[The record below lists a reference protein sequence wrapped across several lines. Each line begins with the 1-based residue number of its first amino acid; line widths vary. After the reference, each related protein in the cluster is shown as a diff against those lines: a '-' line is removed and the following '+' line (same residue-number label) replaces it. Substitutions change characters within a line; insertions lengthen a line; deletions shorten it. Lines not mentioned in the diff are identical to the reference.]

1 MTLKRAFILS
11 LAVLLLVIVMVL
23 VALRVPHAL
32 PTNSDFNAV
41 YTASFALVHGAPIY
55 DIPAVK
61 AVAAEA
67 MGIPVDEFF
76 LAPFP
81 YPPWYALSTFYLG
94 LLPIQNAAL
103 LWFEINLALVFLS
116 IWFLTD
122 GWNGRLRLIAF
133 PLGLFFIPV
142 IGALSVGQNVF
153 PVLLGG
159 SMLVYAL
166 RKENVTLVTLGSVL
180 VTYKP
185 HIGAL
190 MLLSVLWWLI
200 ASRGNFGRRATRSIL
215 LAGSFLFV
223 IGFLADPAWHIRY
236 PQMLLGITSV
246 NYGSESSGALC
257 VNCTSLPV
265 LFSRWLFNG
274 TLLTAALVALA
285 LLIILFILIFQARSK
300 LLKEPVL
307 LLNLALAAT
316 LLVSPYLF
324 NYDFVLLLIPF
335 AILLGKKYGIIQNVI
350 VALCY
355 LIPTP
360 AIAIY
365 GRDGNITLNVVTIVI
380 TFLLFHRSRHTGID
394 FTSPASYNVNN

>member
-1 MTLKRAFILS
+1 MKHPVIF
-11 LAVLLLVIVMVL
+11 LLLSFLLILLMVV

-32 PTNSDFNAV
+32 PTDSDFNAV
-41 YTASFALVHGAPIY
+41 YTASVALVRGASIY
-55 DIPAVK
+55 DSPAVK

-67 MGIPVDEFF
+67 AGVPVEKFF

-81 YPPWYALSTFYLG
+81 YPPWYALTTFYLG
-94 LLPIQNAAL
+94 FLPIEQAVL
-103 LWFEINLALVFLS
+103 LWFEINLVLVFLS

-159 SMLVYAL
+159 SMLIYAL
-166 RKENVTLVTLGSVL
+166 RKENVALITLGSVL

-190 MLLSVLWWLI
+190 ILLSVLWWLI
-200 ASRGNFGRRATRSIL
+200 ASRSNFGRRATRSIL
-215 LAGSFLFV
+215 LAGVLLFAT
-223 IGFLADPAWHIRY
+223 GFIADSAWHIRY

-246 NYGSESSGALC
+246 NYGSESTGALC
-257 VNCTSLPV
+257 SNCTSLPV

-274 TLLTAALVALA
+274 TLLTAALVALT
-285 LLIILFILIFQARSK
+285 LLVILFVVAFRMRSK
-300 LLKEPVL
+300 LLKEPL
-307 LLNLALAAT
+307 LLMNLALCAT

-335 AILLGKKYGIIQNVI
+335 AVLLDRKRGIAQIVI
-350 VALCY
+350 VALCW
-355 LIPTP
+355 LIPTL
-360 AIAIY
+360 AIIVY
-365 GRDGNITLNVVTIVI
+365 GREGNITLNIVSIVV
-380 TFLLFHRSRHTGID
+380 TFLLFFHTHRTGID
-394 FTSPASYNVNN
+394 FTHPASYNVNN

>member
-1 MTLKRAFILS
+1 MKRSIFIFP
-11 LAVLLLVIVMVL
+11 AALLLILIMVF
-23 VALRVPHAL
+23 VALRVNHTL
-32 PTNSDFNAV
+32 PTNSDFNAI
-41 YTASFALVHGAPIY
+41 YTASMALAHGAPIY

-61 AVAAEA
+61 AAAAEA
-67 MGIPVDEFF
+67 MGIPVENFF

-94 LLPIQNAAL
+94 LLPIKQAAL
-103 LWFEINLALVFLS
+103 LWFEINLVLVFLS
-116 IWFLTD
+116 IWFLTN

-133 PLGLFFIPV
+133 PLGLFFLPV

-159 SMLVYAL
+159 SLLVYAL
-166 RKENVTLVTLGSVL
+166 KKENVALITLGSVL

-190 MLLSVLWWLI
+190 MLLSVLVWSI
-200 ASRGNFGRRATRSIL
+200 ASKNSFGRRATRSIL
-215 LAGSFLFV
+215 LAGVFLFIV
-223 IGFLADPAWHIRY
+223 GFLADPAWHIRY

-257 VNCTSLPV
+257 SNCTSLPV
-265 LFSRWLFNG
+265 LFSRWFFNG
-274 TLLTAALVALA
+274 TLLTAALVALT
-285 LLIILFILIFQARSK
+285 LLVILFVLVIQTRTKFSR
-300 LLKEPVL
+300 EPIL
-307 LLNLALAAT
+307 LLNMALFAT

-335 AILLGKKYGIIQNVI
+335 AVLVDGKPRVVYILVI
-350 VALCY
+350 ALCY
-355 LIPTP
+355 LIPSL

-365 GRDGNITLNVVTIVI
+365 GRAGNITLNIVTI
-380 TFLLFHRSRHTGID
+380 FLTLVLFLRLKNTDID
-394 FTSPASYNVNN
+394 VPAAASYNANN

>member
-1 MTLKRAFILS
+1 MKRPAILLM
-11 LAVLLLVIVMVL
+11 LALLLILIMVF
-23 VALRVPHAL
+23 VALRVDHAL

-41 YTASFALVHGAPIY
+41 YTASVALVHRTPIY

-61 AVAAEA
+61 AVAAKA
-67 MGIPVDEFF
+67 LGIPVENFF

-94 LLPIQNAAL
+94 LLPIKQAAL
-103 LWFEINLALVFLS
+103 LWFEINLVLVFLS

-133 PLGLFFIPV
+133 PLGLFFVPV

-166 RKENVTLVTLGSVL
+166 KKEHVALLTLGAVL

-190 MLLSVLWWLI
+190 MLLSVLVWLI
-200 ASRGNFGRRATRSIL
+200 ASRNSFGRRVTRSIVM
-215 LAGSFLFV
+215 AGVFVSV

-246 NYGSESSGALC
+246 NYGSESTGALC
-257 VNCTSLPV
+257 SNCTSLPV
-265 LFSRWLFNG
+265 LFSRWFFNG
-274 TLLTAALVALA
+274 TLLTAALVALMMLVILLA
-285 LLIILFILIFQARSK
+285 LTVRAWSQFA
-300 LLKEPVL
+300 KEPVL
-307 LLNLALAAT
+307 LLNMALLAT
-316 LLVSPYLF
+316 LLISPYLF

-335 AILLGKKYGIIQNVI
+335 AVLLCSPSIVDKIIIALGYLVPSLAILV
-350 VALCY
+350 
-355 LIPTP
+355 
-360 AIAIY
+360 Y
-365 GRDGNITLNVVTIVI
+365 GRAGNITLNIVTIVL
-380 TFLLFHRSRHTGID
+380 TFTLYLRVRRVGID
-394 FTSPASYNVNN
+394 EPVSASYNVDN

>member
-1 MTLKRAFILS
+1 MKRSIFILP
-11 LAVLLLVIVMVL
+11 AALLLILIMVF
-23 VALRVPHAL
+23 VALRVNHTL

-41 YTASFALVHGAPIY
+41 YTASVALAHGAPIY

-61 AVAAEA
+61 AAAAEA
-67 MGIPVDEFF
+67 MGIPVENFF

-94 LLPIQNAAL
+94 LLPIEQAAL
-103 LWFEINLALVFLS
+103 LWFEINLVLVFLS

-133 PLGLFFIPV
+133 PLGLFFLPV

-153 PVLLGG
+153 PVFLGG
-159 SMLVYAL
+159 SLLVYAL
-166 RKENVTLVTLGSVL
+166 KKENVALITLGSVL

-190 MLLSVLWWLI
+190 MLLSVLVWSI
-200 ASRGNFGRRATRSIL
+200 ASKNSFGRRATRSIL
-215 LAGSFLFV
+215 LAGVFLFIV
-223 IGFLADPAWHIRY
+223 GFLADPAWHIRY

-257 VNCTSLPV
+257 SNCTSLPV
-265 LFSRWLFNG
+265 LFSRWFFNG
-274 TLLTAALVALA
+274 TLLTAALVALT
-285 LLIILFILIFQARSK
+285 LLVILFALVIQTRIKFSR
-300 LLKEPVL
+300 EPIL
-307 LLNLALAAT
+307 LLNMALFAT

-335 AILLGKKYGIIQNVI
+335 AVLVDGKPRVVYILVI
-350 VALCY
+350 ALCY
-355 LIPTP
+355 LIPSL

-365 GRDGNITLNVVTIVI
+365 GRAGNITLNIVTILLTLVL
-380 TFLLFHRSRHTGID
+380 FLRLKHTDID
-394 FTSPASYNVNN
+394 VPVAAS

>member
-1 MTLKRAFILS
+1 
-11 LAVLLLVIVMVL
+11 MV
-23 VALRVPHAL
+23 VVTLRVPHAL
-32 PTNSDFNAV
+32 PTDSDFNAV
-41 YTASFALVHGAPIY
+41 YTASVALVHGAPIY

-67 MGIPVDEFF
+67 AGVPVEKFF

-81 YPPWYALSTFYLG
+81 YPPWYALTTFYLG
-94 LLPIQNAAL
+94 WLPIENAAL
-103 LWFEINLALVFLS
+103 LWFEINLVLVFLS

-166 RKENVTLVTLGSVL
+166 RRENVALITLGSVL

-200 ASRGNFGRRATRSIL
+200 ASRSRPALSSNEGFGRRATRSIL
-215 LAGSFLFV
+215 LMGVFLFV
-223 IGFLADPAWHIRY
+223 TGFLADPAWHIRY

-257 VNCTSLPV
+257 SNCTSLPV
-265 LFSRWLFNG
+265 LFSRWLFDG
-274 TLLTAALVALA
+274 TLLTAALVALTLLVILVA
-285 LLIILFILIFQARSK
+285 LVVQSRSK
-300 LLKEPVL
+300 FSKEPVL
-307 LLNLALAAT
+307 LLNLALCAT

-335 AILLGKKYGIIQNVI
+335 AVLLDKRPGVVQIVI
-350 VALCY
+350 VMLCY
-355 LIPTP
+355 LIPTL
-360 AIAIY
+360 AIIIY
-365 GRDGNITLNVVTIVI
+365 GRDGNITLNVVSIVI
-380 TFLLFHRSRHTGID
+380 TFMLFIRTHRAGID
-394 FTSPASYNVNN
+394 FTSPASYNADN

>member
-1 MTLKRAFILS
+1 MKRSIFIFP
-11 LAVLLLVIVMVL
+11 AALLLILIMVF
-23 VALRVPHAL
+23 VALRVNHTL
-32 PTNSDFNAV
+32 PTNSDFNAI
-41 YTASFALVHGAPIY
+41 YTASMALAHGAPIY

-61 AVAAEA
+61 AAAAEA
-67 MGIPVDEFF
+67 MGIPVENFF

-94 LLPIQNAAL
+94 LLPIKQAAL
-103 LWFEINLALVFLS
+103 LWFEINLVLVFLS
-116 IWFLTD
+116 IWFLTN

-133 PLGLFFIPV
+133 PLGLFFLPV

-159 SMLVYAL
+159 SLLVYAL
-166 RKENVTLVTLGSVL
+166 KKENVALITLGSVL

-190 MLLSVLWWLI
+190 MLLSVLVWSI
-200 ASRGNFGRRATRSIL
+200 ASKNSFGRRVTRSIL
-215 LAGSFLFV
+215 LAGVFLFIV
-223 IGFLADPAWHIRY
+223 GFLADPAWHIRY

-257 VNCTSLPV
+257 SNCTSLPV
-265 LFSRWLFNG
+265 LFSRWFFNG
-274 TLLTAALVALA
+274 TLLTAALVALT
-285 LLIILFILIFQARSK
+285 LLVILFVLVIQTRTKFSR
-300 LLKEPVL
+300 EPIL
-307 LLNLALAAT
+307 LLNMALFAT

-335 AILLGKKYGIIQNVI
+335 AVLVDGKPRVVYILVI
-350 VALCY
+350 ALCY
-355 LIPTP
+355 LIPSL

-365 GRDGNITLNVVTIVI
+365 GRAGNITLNIVTI
-380 TFLLFHRSRHTGID
+380 FLTLVLFLRLKNTDID
-394 FTSPASYNVNN
+394 VPAAASYNANN

>member
-1 MTLKRAFILS
+1 MKRPAIFLPV
-11 LAVLLLVIVMVL
+11 ALLLIIIMVF
-23 VALRVPHAL
+23 VALRVDHTL

-41 YTASFALVHGAPIY
+41 YTASVALVHRTPIY

-61 AVAAEA
+61 TVAAKA
-67 MGIPVDEFF
+67 AGVPVEKFF

-94 LLPIQNAAL
+94 LLPIKQAAL
-103 LWFEINLALVFLS
+103 LWFEINLMLVFLS

-133 PLGLFFIPV
+133 PLGLFFLPV

-166 RKENVTLVTLGSVL
+166 KKENVALLTLGAVL

-190 MLLSVLWWLI
+190 MLLSVLVWSI
-200 ASRGNFGRRATRSIL
+200 ASQSNFGRRATRSIL
-215 LAGSFLFV
+215 LAGAFLFV

-246 NYGSESSGALC
+246 NYGGESSGALC
-257 VNCTSLPV
+257 SNCTSLPV
-265 LFSRWLFNG
+265 FFSRWFLNG

-285 LLIILFILIFQARSK
+285 LLALLLALTIQNRSRF
-300 LLKEPVL
+300 LQEPVL
-307 LLNLALAAT
+307 LLNMALFAT

-335 AILLGKKYGIIQNVI
+335 AVLASGKPGIVPTIVVI
-350 VALCY
+350 LCY
-355 LIPTP
+355 LIPTI

-365 GRDGNITLNVVTIVI
+365 GRDGNITLNIVTIVL
-380 TFLLFHRSRHTGID
+380 TFLLYLRIRHPSID
-394 FTSPASYNVNN
+394 FTSPAS

>member
-1 MTLKRAFILS
+1 MKRLIILLSGAFLLIL
-11 LAVLLLVIVMVL
+11 IMVF
-23 VALRVPHAL
+23 VALRFDHSL

-41 YTASFALVHGAPIY
+41 YTASVALVHRTPIY

-61 AVAAEA
+61 AVAAEVA
-67 MGIPVDEFF
+67 GVPVDKFF

-94 LLPIQNAAL
+94 LLPIKQAAL
-103 LWFEINLALVFLS
+103 LWFEINLVLVFLS

-133 PLGLFFIPV
+133 PLGLFFLPV
-142 IGALSVGQNVF
+142 IGALSVGQNIF

-166 RKENVTLVTLGSVL
+166 KKENVTLLTLGSVL

-185 HIGAL
+185 HTGAL
-190 MLLSVLWWLI
+190 MLLSVLVWTI
-200 ASRGNFGRRATRSIL
+200 ASRSSFGRRATRSIL
-215 LAGSFLFV
+215 IAGVFLFV
-223 IGFLADPAWHIRY
+223 VGFIADPAWQIRY

-257 VNCTSLPV
+257 SNCTSLPV
-265 LFSRWLFNG
+265 FFSRWFLNG

-285 LLIILFILIFQARSK
+285 LLVILFVLTIQARSIFSK
-300 LLKEPVL
+300 QPVL
-307 LLNLALAAT
+307 LLNMALMTT
-316 LLVSPYLF
+316 LLISPYLF

-335 AILLGKKYGIIQNVI
+335 AVFLDGKPRALQI
-350 VALCY
+350 VAVVFCY
-355 LIPTP
+355 LIPSL
-360 AIAIY
+360 AILFF
-365 GRDGNITLNVVTIVI
+365 GRAGNITLNIVTILL
-380 TFLLFHRSRHTGID
+380 TFMLFLHLKHTDID
-394 FTSPASYNVNN
+394 VPASASYNANN

>member
-1 MTLKRAFILS
+1 MKRPILF
-11 LAVLLLVIVMVL
+11 LLSSFLLIIIMIL
-23 VALRVPHAL
+23 VALRVPHSL

-41 YTASFALVHGAPIY
+41 YTASVALMRGAPIY

-67 MGIPVDEFF
+67 LGVPVEKFF

-94 LLPIQNAAL
+94 LLPIQQAAL
-103 LWFEINLALVFLS
+103 LWFEINLVLVFLS

-166 RKENVTLVTLGSVL
+166 RKENVALVTLGSVL

-190 MLLSVLWWLI
+190 ILLSALWRLI
-200 ASRGNFGRRATRSIL
+200 AGRSDFGRRATRSIL
-215 LAGSFLFV
+215 LAGVFLFF

-246 NYGSESSGALC
+246 NYGSESTGALC
-257 VNCTSLPV
+257 SNCTSLPV
-265 LFSRWLFNG
+265 LFSRWFFDG
-274 TLLTAALVALA
+274 TLLTAALVALT
-285 LLIILFILIFQARSK
+285 LLIILSALIFQARSRFS
-300 LLKEPVL
+300 KEPAL
-307 LLNLALAAT
+307 LLNLALVST

-335 AILLGKKYGIIQNVI
+335 AILLDKKYRVVQNVVVI
-350 VALCY
+350 LCY
-355 LIPTP
+355 LIPTL
-360 AIAIY
+360 AIAVY

-380 TFLLFHRSRHTGID
+380 TFLLFARTRHAGID
-394 FTSPASYNVNN
+394 VTASASYNGNN

>member
-1 MTLKRAFILS
+1 MKRNVLFS
-11 LAVLLLVIVMVL
+11 LAFPLLAIFMVL
-23 VALRVPHAL
+23 VALFVPHTL

-41 YTASFALVHGAPIY
+41 YTASVALVHGTPIY

-61 AVAAEA
+61 VVAAEA
-67 MGIPVDEFF
+67 AGVPVERFF

-94 LLPIQNAAL
+94 LLPIKQASL
-103 LWFEINLALVFLS
+103 LWFEINLVLVFLS

-133 PLGLFFIPV
+133 PLGLFFLPV

-159 SMLVYAL
+159 SMLAYAL
-166 RKENVTLVTLGSVL
+166 KKENVALTTLGSVL

-190 MLLSVLWWLI
+190 MLLSVLVWLI
-200 ASRGNFGRRATRSIL
+200 GSRSDFGRRATRSIL
-215 LAGSFLFV
+215 LAGVFLFF

-246 NYGSESSGALC
+246 NFGSESSGALC
-257 VNCTSLPV
+257 SNCTSLPV
-265 LFSRWLFNG
+265 LLSRWFFNG
-274 TLLTAALVALA
+274 TLLTAALVSLA
-285 LLIILFILIFQARSK
+285 LLVALLALTIQARSK
-300 LLKEPVL
+300 LLREPVL
-307 LLNLALAAT
+307 LVNMALFAT
-316 LLVSPYLF
+316 LLISPYLF

-335 AILLGKKYGIIQNVI
+335 AILLGGKPGITQIIV

-355 LIPTP
+355 LIPTL

-365 GRDGNITLNVVTIVI
+365 GRDGNITLNIVTILL
-380 TFLLFHRSRHTGID
+380 TFVLYWRIWHAGID
-394 FTSPASYNVNN
+394 VTPPASYNVNN

>member
-1 MTLKRAFILS
+1 MKRSI
-11 LAVLLLVIVMVL
+11 LLLLSSFLLIIFMIA
-23 VALRVPHAL
+23 VAIRVPHAL

-41 YTASFALVHGAPIY
+41 YTASVALVHRAPIY

-61 AVAAEA
+61 AVAADA
-67 MGIPVDEFF
+67 MGIPVEKFF

-94 LLPIQNAAL
+94 LLPIKQAAL
-103 LWFEINLALVFLS
+103 LWFEINLVLVFLS

-133 PLGLFFIPV
+133 PVGLFFLPV

-166 RKENVTLVTLGSVL
+166 RKENIPLITLGSVF

-190 MLLSVLWWLI
+190 MLLSVLVWLI
-200 ASRGNFGRRATRSIL
+200 ASRNNYGRRATRSII
-215 LAGSFLFV
+215 LAGIFISL

-236 PQMLLGITSV
+236 PQMLLGITSI
-246 NYGSESSGALC
+246 NYGSESTGALC
-257 VNCTSLPV
+257 SNCTSLPV

-285 LLIILFILIFQARSK
+285 LLIVLFALVFRARSK
-300 LLKEPVL
+300 FSKEPAL
-307 LLNLALAAT
+307 LLNMALVST

-335 AILLGKKYGIIQNVI
+335 AVLLDKNHDIVQIIIVI
-350 VALCY
+350 LCY
-355 LIPTP
+355 LIPTT

-365 GRDGNITLNVVTIVI
+365 GRDGNITLNIVSIVI
-380 TFLLFHRSRHTGID
+380 TFMLYWRTRRTGID
-394 FTSPASYNVNN
+394 FTSPTSYNGNN

>member
-1 MTLKRAFILS
+1 MKRPILF
-11 LAVLLLVIVMVL
+11 LLSSFLLIIIMIL
-23 VALRVPHAL
+23 VALRVPHSL

-41 YTASFALVHGAPIY
+41 YTASVALMRGAPIY

-67 MGIPVDEFF
+67 LGVPVEKFF

-94 LLPIQNAAL
+94 LLPIQQAAL
-103 LWFEINLALVFLS
+103 LWFEINLVLVFLS

-122 GWNGRLRLIAF
+122 GWNGRLRLTAF

-166 RKENVTLVTLGSVL
+166 RKENVALVTLGSVL

-190 MLLSVLWWLI
+190 ILLSALWRLI
-200 ASRGNFGRRATRSIL
+200 AGRSDFGRRATRSIL
-215 LAGSFLFV
+215 LAGVFLFF

-246 NYGSESSGALC
+246 NYGSESTGALC
-257 VNCTSLPV
+257 SNCTSLPV
-265 LFSRWLFNG
+265 LFSRWFFDG
-274 TLLTAALVALA
+274 TLLTAALVALT
-285 LLIILFILIFQARSK
+285 LLIILSALIFQARSRFS
-300 LLKEPVL
+300 KEPAL
-307 LLNLALAAT
+307 LLNLALVST

-335 AILLGKKYGIIQNVI
+335 AILLDKKYGVVQNVVVI
-350 VALCY
+350 LCY
-355 LIPTP
+355 LIPTL

-380 TFLLFHRSRHTGID
+380 TFLLFARTRHAGID
-394 FTSPASYNVNN
+394 VTASASYNGNN

>member
-1 MTLKRAFILS
+1 MNRPVI
-11 LAVLLLVIVMVL
+11 LLLAAFLLILVMVL
-23 VALRVPHAL
+23 VTLRVDHAL

-41 YTASFALVHGAPIY
+41 YTASVALVHRTPIY

-67 MGIPVDEFF
+67 ADVPVDRFF

-94 LLPIQNAAL
+94 LLPIKQAAL
-103 LWFEINLALVFLS
+103 LWFEINLLLVFLS

-133 PLGLFFIPV
+133 PLGLFFYPV

-166 RKENVTLVTLGSVL
+166 KKENVALLTLGSVL

-190 MLLSVLWWLI
+190 MLLSVLVWSI
-200 ASRGNFGRRATRSIL
+200 AGRNDFGRRATRSIL
-215 LAGSFLFV
+215 MAGAFLII

-257 VNCTSLPV
+257 SNCTSLPV
-265 LFSRWLFNG
+265 LFSRWFFNE
-274 TLLTAALVALA
+274 TLLTAALIAFVMLVV
-285 LLIILFILIFQARSK
+285 LFVLTVQARSK
-300 LLKEPVL
+300 FSKEPVL
-307 LLNLALAAT
+307 LLNMALMAT

-335 AILLGKKYGIIQNVI
+335 AVLLDGRPGVAQIIV

-355 LIPTP
+355 LVPSL

-365 GRDGNITLNVVTIVI
+365 GRDGNITLNIVTILL
-380 TFLLFHRSRHTGID
+380 TFMLYWRIQHTGID

>member
-1 MTLKRAFILS
+1 MKRAVLFS
-11 LAVLLLVIVMVL
+11 LTSLLLAIIMIL
-23 VALRVPHAL
+23 VALRVPHSL

-41 YTASFALVHGAPIY
+41 YTASVALVHRAPIY
-55 DIPAVK
+55 DIPAVR
-61 AVAAEA
+61 AVGAEV
-67 MGIPVDEFF
+67 MGVPVEIFF

-94 LLPIQNAAL
+94 LLPIQQAAL

-133 PLGLFFIPV
+133 PLGLFFLPV

-159 SMLVYAL
+159 SMLVHAL
-166 RKENVTLVTLGSVL
+166 RRENVALITLGSVL

-190 MLLSVLWWLI
+190 ILLSVLVWLI
-200 ASRGNFGRRATRSIL
+200 TSRNTFGRRAMRSIL
-215 LAGSFLFV
+215 LAGIFV
-223 IGFLADPAWHIRY
+223 SIMGFLADPVWHIRY

-257 VNCTSLPV
+257 ANCTSLPV
-265 LFSRWLFNG
+265 LFSRWLFDG

-285 LLIILFILIFQARSK
+285 LLIVLVALAFQVRSK
-300 LLKEPVL
+300 FSKEPIL
-307 LLNLALAAT
+307 LLNLALVAT

-335 AILLGKKYGIIQNVI
+335 AILLDKNHGVVQNIIVL
-350 VALCY
+350 LCY
-355 LIPTP
+355 LVPTL

-365 GRDGNITLNVVTIVI
+365 GRDGNITLNVVSIVI
-380 TFLLFHRSRHTGID
+380 TILLFARAQRTGID
-394 FTSPASYNVNN
+394 VPASSPYNM

>member
-1 MTLKRAFILS
+1 MKRPILF
-11 LAVLLLVIVMVL
+11 LLSSFLLIIIMIL
-23 VALRVPHAL
+23 VALRVPHSL

-41 YTASFALVHGAPIY
+41 YTASVALMRGAPIY

-67 MGIPVDEFF
+67 LGVPVEKFF

-94 LLPIQNAAL
+94 LLPIQQAAL
-103 LWFEINLALVFLS
+103 LWFEINLVLVFLS

-166 RKENVTLVTLGSVL
+166 RKENVALVTLGSVL

-190 MLLSVLWWLI
+190 ILLSALWRLI
-200 ASRGNFGRRATRSIL
+200 AGRSDFGRRATRSIL
-215 LAGSFLFV
+215 LAGVFLFF

-246 NYGSESSGALC
+246 NYGSESTGALC
-257 VNCTSLPV
+257 SNCTSLPV
-265 LFSRWLFNG
+265 LFSRWFFDG
-274 TLLTAALVALA
+274 TLLTAALVALT
-285 LLIILFILIFQARSK
+285 LLIILSALIFQARSRFS
-300 LLKEPVL
+300 KEPAL
-307 LLNLALAAT
+307 LLNLALVST

-335 AILLGKKYGIIQNVI
+335 AILLDKKYRVVQNVVVI
-350 VALCY
+350 LCY
-355 LIPTP
+355 LIPTL

-380 TFLLFHRSRHTGID
+380 TFLLFARTRHAGID
-394 FTSPASYNVNN
+394 VTASASYNGNN

>member
-1 MTLKRAFILS
+1 MKRSIFILP
-11 LAVLLLVIVMVL
+11 AALLLILIMVF
-23 VALRVPHAL
+23 VALRVNHTL

-41 YTASFALVHGAPIY
+41 YIASVALAHEAPIY

-61 AVAAEA
+61 AVAAKA
-67 MGIPVDEFF
+67 MGIPVENFF

-94 LLPIQNAAL
+94 FLPIKQAAL
-103 LWFEINLALVFLS
+103 LWFEINLVLVFLS

-133 PLGLFFIPV
+133 PLGLFFLPV

-166 RKENVTLVTLGSVL
+166 KKENVALLTLGSVL

-190 MLLSVLWWLI
+190 MLLSVLVWTI
-200 ASRGNFGRRATRSIL
+200 ASRSNFGRRATRSIL
-215 LAGSFLFV
+215 LAGVFLFV

-257 VNCTSLPV
+257 SNCASLPV
-265 LFSRWLFNG
+265 FFSRWLFNG
-274 TLLTAALVALA
+274 TLLTAALVALT
-285 LLIILFILIFQARSK
+285 LLVILFALTVQAREKFS
-300 LLKEPVL
+300 KEPIL
-307 LLNLALAAT
+307 LLNAALLAT

-335 AILLGKKYGIIQNVI
+335 AVLADGKPRVMYIVVI
-350 VALCY
+350 ALCY
-355 LIPTP
+355 LIPTL

-365 GRDGNITLNVVTIVI
+365 GRDGNITLNVVTIVL
-380 TFLLFHRSRHTGID
+380 TFLLYWRTRHTGID
-394 FTSPASYNVNN
+394 FTTPASYNANN

>member
-1 MTLKRAFILS
+1 MKRPAILLM
-11 LAVLLLVIVMVL
+11 LALLLILIMVF
-23 VALRVPHAL
+23 VALRVDHAL

-41 YTASFALVHGAPIY
+41 YTASVALVHRTPIY

-61 AVAAEA
+61 AVAAKA
-67 MGIPVDEFF
+67 LGIPVENFF

-94 LLPIQNAAL
+94 LLPIKQAAL
-103 LWFEINLALVFLS
+103 LWFEINLVLVFLS

-133 PLGLFFIPV
+133 PLGLFFVPV

-166 RKENVTLVTLGSVL
+166 KKEHVALLTLGAVL

-190 MLLSVLWWLI
+190 MLLSVLVWLI
-200 ASRGNFGRRATRSIL
+200 ASRNSFGRRVTRSIVM
-215 LAGSFLFV
+215 AGVFVSV

-246 NYGSESSGALC
+246 NYGSESTGALC
-257 VNCTSLPV
+257 SNCTSLPV
-265 LFSRWLFNG
+265 LFSRWFFNG
-274 TLLTAALVALA
+274 TLLTAALVALMMLVILLA
-285 LLIILFILIFQARSK
+285 LTVRAWSQFA
-300 LLKEPVL
+300 KEPVL
-307 LLNLALAAT
+307 LLNMALLAT
-316 LLVSPYLF
+316 LLISPYLF

-335 AILLGKKYGIIQNVI
+335 AVLLCSPSIVDKIIIVLGYLVPSLAILV
-350 VALCY
+350 
-355 LIPTP
+355 
-360 AIAIY
+360 Y
-365 GRDGNITLNVVTIVI
+365 GRAGNITLNIVTIVL
-380 TFLLFHRSRHTGID
+380 TFTLYLRVRRVGID
-394 FTSPASYNVNN
+394 EPVSASYNVDN

>member
-1 MTLKRAFILS
+1 MKRPILF
-11 LAVLLLVIVMVL
+11 LLSSFLLIIIMIL
-23 VALRVPHAL
+23 VALRVPHSL

-41 YTASFALVHGAPIY
+41 YTASVALMRGAPIY

-67 MGIPVDEFF
+67 LGVPVEKFF

-94 LLPIQNAAL
+94 LLPIQQAAL
-103 LWFEINLALVFLS
+103 LWFEINLVLVFLS

-166 RKENVTLVTLGSVL
+166 RKENVALVTLGSVL

-190 MLLSVLWWLI
+190 ILLSALWRLI
-200 ASRGNFGRRATRSIL
+200 AGRSDFGRRATRSIL
-215 LAGSFLFV
+215 LAGVFLFF

-246 NYGSESSGALC
+246 NYGSESTGALC
-257 VNCTSLPV
+257 SNCTSLPV
-265 LFSRWLFNG
+265 LFSRWFFDG
-274 TLLTAALVALA
+274 TLLTAALVALT
-285 LLIILFILIFQARSK
+285 LLIILSALIFQARSRFS
-300 LLKEPVL
+300 KEPAL
-307 LLNLALAAT
+307 LLNLALVST

-335 AILLGKKYGIIQNVI
+335 AILLDKKYGVVQNVVVI
-350 VALCY
+350 LCY
-355 LIPTP
+355 LIPTL

-380 TFLLFHRSRHTGID
+380 TFLLFARTRHAGID
-394 FTSPASYNVNN
+394 VTASASYNGNN

>member
-1 MTLKRAFILS
+1 MKRPI
-11 LAVLLLVIVMVL
+11 LLLLFSFVLIIPMVV
-23 VALRVPHAL
+23 VALYVPHAL
-32 PTNSDFNAV
+32 PTDSDFNAV
-41 YTASFALVHGAPIY
+41 YTASVALVHGAPIY

-67 MGIPVDEFF
+67 AGVPVEKFF

-81 YPPWYALSTFYLG
+81 YPPWYALTTFYLG
-94 LLPIQNAAL
+94 WLPIKQAVL
-103 LWFEINLALVFLS
+103 LWFEINLVLVFLS

-166 RKENVTLVTLGSVL
+166 RKENVALLTLGSIL

-200 ASRGNFGRRATRSIL
+200 ASRSDFGRRATRSIL
-215 LAGSFLFV
+215 LAGVFLFV
-223 IGFLADPAWHIRY
+223 TGFLADPAWHIRY

-257 VNCTSLPV
+257 SNCTSLPV
-265 LFSRWLFNG
+265 LFSRWLFDG

-285 LLIILFILIFQARSK
+285 LLVSLFALVVQSRSK
-300 LLKEPVL
+300 FSKEPLL
-307 LLNLALAAT
+307 LLNLALVAT

-335 AILLGKKYGIIQNVI
+335 AVLLDKKPGIVEIII
-350 VALCY
+350 VVLCY
-355 LIPTP
+355 LVPTL
-360 AIAIY
+360 AIIIY
-365 GRDGNITLNVVTIVI
+365 GRNGNITLNVVSIVI
-380 TFLLFHRSRHTGID
+380 TFMLFIRTRRAGID
-394 FTSPASYNVNN
+394 FTSPASYNAGN

>member
-1 MTLKRAFILS
+1 LT
-11 LAVLLLVIVMVL
+11 
-23 VALRVPHAL
+23 
-32 PTNSDFNAV
+32 
-41 YTASFALVHGAPIY
+41 
-55 DIPAVK
+55 
-61 AVAAEA
+61 
-67 MGIPVDEFF
+67 
-76 LAPFP
+76 
-81 YPPWYALSTFYLG
+81 TFYLG
-94 LLPIQNAAL
+94 WLPIENAAL
-103 LWFEINLALVFLS
+103 LWFEINLVLVFLS

-166 RKENVTLVTLGSVL
+166 RRENVVLITLGSVL

-200 ASRGNFGRRATRSIL
+200 ASRNRPALSLNEGFGRRATRSIL
-215 LAGSFLFV
+215 LAGVFLFV
-223 IGFLADPAWHIRY
+223 TGFLADPAWHIRY

-257 VNCTSLPV
+257 SNCTSLPV
-265 LFSRWLFNG
+265 LFSRWLFDG

-285 LLIILFILIFQARSK
+285 LLVILFALVVQSRSK
-300 LLKEPVL
+300 FPTEPLL
-307 LLNLALAAT
+307 LLNLALVAT

-335 AILLGKKYGIIQNVI
+335 AVLLDKKPGIVEIVI
-350 VALCY
+350 VIICY
-355 LIPTP
+355 LVPTL
-360 AIAIY
+360 AIIIY
-365 GRDGNITLNVVTIVI
+365 GRDGNITLNVVSIVI
-380 TFLLFHRSRHTGID
+380 TFMLFIRTRRAGID
-394 FTSPASYNVNN
+394 FTSPASYNADN

>member
-1 MTLKRAFILS
+1 MKCKVLYS
-11 LAVLLLVIVMVL
+11 LAFPLLAIVMVL
-23 VALRVPHAL
+23 VAVFVPHTL

-41 YTASFALVHGAPIY
+41 YTASVALVHRTPIY

-61 AVAAEA
+61 AVAAEEA
-67 MGIPVDEFF
+67 GVPVDRFF

-94 LLPIQNAAL
+94 VLPIEQAAL
-103 LWFEINLALVFLS
+103 LWFEINLVLVFLS

-122 GWNGRLRLIAF
+122 GWNGRLRLIAY

-166 RKENVTLVTLGSVL
+166 KKENVALVTLGSVL

-190 MLLSVLWWLI
+190 MLLSVLVWLI
-200 ASRGNFGRRATRSIL
+200 GSRSDFGRRATRSIL
-215 LAGSFLFV
+215 LAGVFLFV

-257 VNCTSLPV
+257 SNCTSLPV
-265 LFSRWLFNG
+265 LFSRWFFNG
-274 TLLTAALVALA
+274 TLLIAALVALA
-285 LLIILFILIFQARSK
+285 LLIVLFAMTIQSRSIFSR
-300 LLKEPVL
+300 EPIL
-307 LLNLALAAT
+307 LLNMALFAT

-335 AILLGKKYGIIQNVI
+335 AILLDGKPGFTQVI
-350 VALCY
+350 VIALCY
-355 LIPTP
+355 LIPTL

-365 GRDGNITLNVVTIVI
+365 GRAGNITLNIVTI
-380 TFLLFHRSRHTGID
+380 LLTLLLLLRVRHNGID
-394 FTSPASYNVNN
+394 FTPPASYNVNN

>member
-1 MTLKRAFILS
+1 MKRPILF
-11 LAVLLLVIVMVL
+11 LLSSFLLIIIMIL
-23 VALRVPHAL
+23 VAFRVPHSL

-41 YTASFALVHGAPIY
+41 YTASVALMRGAPIY

-67 MGIPVDEFF
+67 LGVPVEKFF

-94 LLPIQNAAL
+94 LLPIQQAAL
-103 LWFEINLALVFLS
+103 LWFEINLVLVFLS

-166 RKENVTLVTLGSVL
+166 RKENVALVTLGSVL

-190 MLLSVLWWLI
+190 ILLSALWRLI
-200 ASRGNFGRRATRSIL
+200 AGRSDFGRRATRSIL
-215 LAGSFLFV
+215 LAGVFLFF

-246 NYGSESSGALC
+246 NYGSESTGALC
-257 VNCTSLPV
+257 SNCTSLPV
-265 LFSRWLFNG
+265 LFSRWFFDG
-274 TLLTAALVALA
+274 TLLTAALVALT
-285 LLIILFILIFQARSK
+285 LLIILSALIFQARSRFS
-300 LLKEPVL
+300 KEPAL
-307 LLNLALAAT
+307 LLNLALVST

-335 AILLGKKYGIIQNVI
+335 AILLDKKYGVVQNVVVI
-350 VALCY
+350 LCY
-355 LIPTP
+355 LIPTL

-380 TFLLFHRSRHTGID
+380 TFLLFARTRHAGID
-394 FTSPASYNVNN
+394 VTASASYNGNN

>member
-1 MTLKRAFILS
+1 MKRPILF
-11 LAVLLLVIVMVL
+11 LLSSFLLIIIMIL
-23 VALRVPHAL
+23 VALRVPHSL

-41 YTASFALVHGAPIY
+41 YTASVALMRGAPIY

-67 MGIPVDEFF
+67 LGVPVEKFF

-94 LLPIQNAAL
+94 LLPIQQAAL
-103 LWFEINLALVFLS
+103 LWFEINLVLVFLS

-166 RKENVTLVTLGSVL
+166 RKENVALVTLGSVL

-190 MLLSVLWWLI
+190 ILLSALWRLI
-200 ASRGNFGRRATRSIL
+200 AGRSDFGRRATRSIL
-215 LAGSFLFV
+215 LAGVFLFF

-246 NYGSESSGALC
+246 NYGSESTGALC
-257 VNCTSLPV
+257 SNCTSLPV
-265 LFSRWLFNG
+265 LFSRWFFDG
-274 TLLTAALVALA
+274 TLLTAALVALT
-285 LLIILFILIFQARSK
+285 LLIILSALIFQARSRFS
-300 LLKEPVL
+300 KEPAL
-307 LLNLALAAT
+307 LLNLALVST

-335 AILLGKKYGIIQNVI
+335 AILLDKKYGVVQNVVVI
-350 VALCY
+350 LCY
-355 LIPTP
+355 LIPTL
-360 AIAIY
+360 AIAVY

-380 TFLLFHRSRHTGID
+380 TFLLFARTRHAGID
-394 FTSPASYNVNN
+394 VTASASYNGNN